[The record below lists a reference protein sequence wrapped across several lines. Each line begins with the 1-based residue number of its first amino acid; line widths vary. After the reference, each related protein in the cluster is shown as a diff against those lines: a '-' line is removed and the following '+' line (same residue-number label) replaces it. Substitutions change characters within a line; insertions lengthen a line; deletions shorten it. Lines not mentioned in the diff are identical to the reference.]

1 MTNIVS
7 EGEDKLNIDNGY
19 FTRKSFKVENKQA
32 WGAYEKT
39 IPQIVKDT
47 KQELNGR
54 YWYLTTMTLPAGIL
68 FPHGSVEDYIWVVAP
83 ISDLES
89 PDQDKY
95 GVPGRSGEF
104 YKSRVAIEGAK
115 QFDEFKEALVYLGM
129 Q

>member
-1 MTNIVS
+1 MSNIVS
-7 EGEDKLNIDNGY
+7 EGEDKLNIEDGY
-19 FTRKSFKVENKQA
+19 FTRKSFKIDNKSA
-32 WGAYEKT
+32 WQAYEKT

-47 KQELNGR
+47 KQEIKGR

-68 FPHGSVEDYIWVVAP
+68 FPHGTAKDYKWVVAP
-83 ISDLES
+83 ISDLQTS
-89 PDQDKY
+89 DQDAY
-95 GVPGRSGEF
+95 SVPGKSGEF

>member
-1 MTNIVS
+1 MSSIIS

-19 FTRKSFKVENKQA
+19 FTRKSFEVDNKSA
-32 WGAYEKT
+32 WQAYEKT
-39 IPQIVKDT
+39 LPQIIKDT

-68 FPHGSVEDYIWVVAP
+68 FPHGSIEEYKWVVAP
-83 ISDLES
+83 ISNLDT
-89 PDQDKY
+89 PQQDKY
-95 GVPGRSGEF
+95 GTSEQSGEF